1 MKKLN
6 ECKEGDMICEISSVH
21 NLEPKISYY
30 EVTHVIS
37 DMIYLGDICFDP
49 ALQNNN
55 YYFCKLNSK
64 LYMPVE
70 NLPCVMGIY
79 KMGVEHGMGDVKKQM
94 RLLLDIK
101 D

>member
-6 ECKEGDMICEISSVH
+6 ECKEGDMMCEISSVH
-21 NLEPKISYY
+21 DIEPKISYY
-30 EVTHVIS
+30 EVTQVTN
-37 DMIYLGDICFDP
+37 DMIYLDDICFGP

-55 YYFCKLNSK
+55 YYFCKSDSK

-70 NLPCVMGIY
+70 NIPYVIGIY
-79 KMGVEHGMGDVKKQM
+79 KIGVEHGMKDVKKQM
-94 RLLLDIK
+94 RLLLDIN